1 MNRGNR
7 RRQPTASDLVRVMT
21 DSHAE
26 GYHGR
31 PAPARARRGA
41 KGPGSHITTREI
53 DKSMYRPVEG
63 RQVSHIEDGMIMY
76 TPTEEEY
83 RQRRGGAPELPFDG
97 PDHAGL
103 RENFPDVYR
112 QLNKIW
118 TDNPPRSIAPL
129 PKGKDIANPGPP
141 GTWYEAQPKPK

>member
-21 DSHAE
+21 DGHAE

-53 DKSMYRPVEG
+53 DKSMYRPVDG
-63 RQVSHIEDGMIMY
+63 RQVAHIEDGMIMY
-76 TPTEEEY
+76 NPTEEEY
-83 RQRRGGAPELPFDG
+83 RQREIDYLNSLPADLPSKRYHERARMLTDPAVGVQPRPVRHKLPPE
-97 PDHAGL
+97 
-103 RENFPDVYR
+103 
-112 QLNKIW
+112 
-118 TDNPPRSIAPL
+118 
-129 PKGKDIANPGPP
+129 
-141 GTWYEAQPKPK
+141 YE